1 MQPRYTSARPTRP
14 IYHAGCCL
22 HLTEIILTGGRK
34 KERKVLSFKGKIHG
48 VQTENMEHVVVPFQL
63 VVYALWSYHRGS
75 MCLSCTTKSLCLRDP
90 PSTLLSHSVRSSPA
104 PSLLHPSNRSMP
116 WLSYCL
122 LKCRPTRPF
131 SPSMLGHKIR
141 KR

>member
-34 KERKVLSFKGKIHG
+34 KERKVLSFKGEIHG

-75 MCLSCTTKSLCLRDP
+75 MCLSCTTKSLCLRDHDEEGVTETSC
-90 PSTLLSHSVRSSPA
+90 STKKDNSGRE
-104 PSLLHPSNRSMP
+104 
-116 WLSYCL
+116 
-122 LKCRPTRPF
+122 KCGYLVKEMTKVPRHF
-131 SPSMLGHKIR
+131 
-141 KR
+141 